1 MADTRVEAHALR
13 DFTREIFSRVGV
25 PAADAAIQAD
35 VLVWANLRGVD
46 SHGVLRIPWY
56 VELVDTG
63 LMKPRPNIQVLME
76 TSATLLVEADYAP
89 GPVVTTRVAERVIGK
104 AKEAGICWA
113 LIRNTTHQGALGYY
127 TQLIARQGMAGIAI
141 VVSPPNMAPHGAK
154 APGLHNAPISIAV
167 PAGRRPALLLDM
179 ATSIAAGG
187 KLQLAKDKGTPIPPG
202 WALDKQGN
210 PTTDAQQASI
220 LLPFAGPKGSGLAF
234 MFECLCGLM
243 ADNPLAAPML
253 HGRETVRRHRQNG
266 VVAAI
271 DIGRFLDPDRYR
283 GHADDLVE
291 GIKALPKADGVEEIL
306 VPGELEDTIEA
317 ERSTHGIP
325 LPEGTITRVR
335 VVANR
340 LRVPL
345 PWRD

>member
-1 MADTRVEAHALR
+1 MVDLRVDAQALR
-13 DFTREIFSRVGV
+13 DFTREVFTRVGV
-25 PAADAAIQAD
+25 PAADAAIQAE

-56 VELVDTG
+56 VDLVDTG
-63 LMKPRPNIQVLME
+63 LMKPRPNIRTLME
-76 TSATLLVEADYAP
+76 RPATLLVEADFAP
-89 GPVVTTRVAERVIGK
+89 GPVVTTRVAERVIAK
-104 AKEAGICWA
+104 AREAGVCWA

-141 VVSPPNMAPHGAK
+141 VVSPPNMAPHGAR

-167 PAGRRPALLLDM
+167 PAGRRPAIVLDM

-202 WALDKQGN
+202 WALDARGN

-253 HGRETVRRHRQNG
+253 HGRETVRRHRQNA

-283 GHADDLVE
+283 GHADDLAE
-291 GIKALPKADGVEEIL
+291 GIKALPRADGVEEIF

-317 ERSTHGIP
+317 ERRAKGIP
-325 LPEGTITRVR
+325 LPEGTIKRIR
-335 VVANR
+335 VVADR
-340 LRVPL
+340 LAVPL
-345 PWRD
+345 PWRG